1 MMVGLSPDENEVMGW
16 AGSFAD
22 ALTDCADRV
31 GEDEGGQMLYSFYFK
46 TAHDSILQS
55 FFDLFDFDDDLN

>member
-1 MMVGLSPDENEVMGW
+1 MMLGLTPDENEVMGW

-31 GEDEGGQMLYSFYFK
+31 EGNEEGQLLYSFYFK
-46 TAHDSILQS
+46 TAYDSILQS
-55 FFDLFDFDDDLN
+55 FLDLFDFDDSLN

>member
-1 MMVGLSPDENEVMGW
+1 MMLGLTPDENEVIGW

-22 ALTDCADRV
+22 ALADCADRAE
-31 GEDEGGQMLYSFYFK
+31 GGEGGQVLYSFYFK
-46 TAHDSILQS
+46 TAYDSILQS